1 MTDVYTAVVVQPEV
15 GVCASVDDVR
25 RNLARIVSIIGSS
38 EIARRGVFNVSTRP
52 ESWEAEPWAPV
63 RLVAFPELSLNL
75 PASFFGKTQC
85 RDLVEKVCIEIPGPE
100 TEALGA
106 VCRDRGFWLVCG
118 AYERVAEIP
127 GTAFNCT
134 FLVSPEGVVIAKAH
148 KVNPYIPVEQCATSP
163 HDVLERYLEVFGAP
177 GKSALETLFPVARTE
192 IGNIGMLT
200 CNDGLYPEN
209 WRALCLNGA
218 EVIVHGNL
226 PEPFASPPHDW
237 RLSFARSSAVANMC
251 YVVSPSYGTKLGDGV
266 IKFATGGANGSFVV
280 DPEGVVLSQVPYPGE
295 AITSAVIRLDHLR
308 RRRYD
313 PGAVNFISHLR
324 SDLYRTMYDRQIYPR
339 DLLAGE
345 PVAGHADRAR
355 RDVAALGVLETLTQR
370 GVLTAPD
377 VRAAPSAHL
386 ADAVR
391 LEEPQKEEVGS
402 GEYHES

>member
-1 MTDVYTAVVVQPEV
+1 MDDVYTAVVVQPEV
-15 GVCASVDDVR
+15 EVCSSSEDVR
-25 RNLARIVSIIGSS
+25 RNLARVVGIIGSS

-52 ESWEAEPWAPV
+52 EPWESEAWAPV
-63 RLVAFPELSLNL
+63 RLVAFPELTLNL
-75 PASFFGKTQC
+75 PAAFFGKTQC
-85 RDLVEKVCIEIPGPE
+85 RDLVDKVCIEIPGPE
-100 TEALGA
+100 TEQLGA
-106 VCRDRGFWLVCG
+106 VCRDRGFFLVCA
-118 AYERVAEIP
+118 AYERLPELP
-127 GTAFNCT
+127 GAAFNCT
-134 FLVSPEGVVIAKAH
+134 FLVSDRGEVIAKAH

-163 HDVLERYLEVFGAP
+163 HDVLDRYVDLFGAP
-177 GKSALETLFPVARTE
+177 GATPLETLFPVARTE

-237 RLSFARSSAVANMC
+237 RLSFARASAVANMC

-266 IKFATGGANGSFVV
+266 VKFATGGANGSFVV

-324 SDLYRTMYDRQIYPR
+324 TDLYRSMYDPQIYPSG
-339 DLLAGE
+339 LLSEA
-345 PVAGHADRAR
+345 PVVGFSDRSR
-355 RDVAALGVLETLTQR
+355 RDPAALGVLDVLTDR
-370 GVLTAPD
+370 GVLTRPHATT
-377 VRAAPSAHL
+377 
-386 ADAVR
+386 
-391 LEEPQKEEVGS
+391 
-402 GEYHES
+402 